1 MLFRSS
7 VFQRQVWAKNAALKE
22 QLDSAVKRI
31 GTDAVEGK
39 DPETRIDNDMKSLR
53 KQLSNAKRDLA
64 LAEEKIDGLQ
74 RQLILV
80 NSELKRADEEKEEAS
95 ESLDYMISTG
105 RRFTL

>member
-1 MLFRSS
+1 MEEYGAKIKEYKKRPKTGVIQAEMEGLEADYDRLTRDSFALEAIEYQPYRMRDAGASS
-7 VFQRQVWAKNAALKE
+7 KPG
-22 QLDSAVKRI
+22 AVH
-31 GTDAVEGK
+31 
-39 DPETRIDNDMKSLR
+39 
-53 KQLSNAKRDLA
+53 
-64 LAEEKIDGLQ
+64 GLQ